1 MGKYS
6 TKTRLKIPIDLHLDY
21 FYSRIVHTGNAR
33 NVAEKY
39 VLFAALSPHFGRATC
54 TVFCWIP
61 RFEYTLHISFPM
73 SRSYILCEF
82 YFFSF
87 LNIISSFQYNS
98 FWDDVFLTS
107 GDKFITL
114 VPEGIVLTPLLV
126 TCLLCIT
133 YICLLLP
140 MRFNIKKK
148 TSICILQQASS
159 IVCHKISLGC
169 DLYKISIAFLNMGKF
184 SRMSVI
190 FVLVTVTITDSGEV
204 TKITTTENYC
214 PYFKNRAPAPQPSLK
229 NCTWYNENACCLQ
242 TELDL
247 IFPEVLPLLGASDKC
262 SRYTNFLMCYV
273 CAPDQNLFYND
284 ERLTVC
290 EAFCD
295 KWFAA
300 CGEAKLK
307 GMKIKGLFKSGR
319 EFCQARKFSVGDT
332 SGLNCFSYDKKIESS
347 ALVNVP
353 ALCVLWF
360 AAITA
365 VLYVHESL

>member
-1 MGKYS
+1 M
-6 TKTRLKIPIDLHLDY
+6 
-21 FYSRIVHTGNAR
+21 
-33 NVAEKY
+33 
-39 VLFAALSPHFGRATC
+39 
-54 TVFCWIP
+54 FCD
-61 RFEYTLHISFPM
+61 S
-73 SRSYILCEF
+73 
-82 YFFSF
+82 
-87 LNIISSFQYNS
+87 N
-98 FWDDVFLTS
+98 FLTS

-159 IVCHKISLGC
+159 IVFHKISLGSN
-169 DLYKISIAFLNMGKF
+169 LYKISIAFLNMGKF

-247 IFPEVLPLLGASDKC
+247 IFPQVLPLLGASDKC

-365 VLYVHESL
+365 VLYLHESL